1 MSGRIRPLII
11 KEILAV
17 LRDRRAR
24 LMLIAPPIIQLF
36 LFSFAST
43 LDIDHAR
50 IVVLNQ
56 DSGAASTEI
65 IRQIEASSN
74 IERVTVVQAEYQI
87 EEAIRTQEAIA
98 GIKFAKDFSSRI
110 AAGQSAEMRVVLDG
124 RKSNAAQIV
133 NGYLSRIA
141 KNAAVTLS
149 LDNRQGSGPQGSS
162 QQAVEDASD
171 EVSIV
176 HAYNPNLEE
185 FWHVL
190 PSLLG
195 ILACM
200 TTLSISAQAVARERE
215 LGTFEQLL
223 TTPLKLHEIL
233 IGKAVPAVIVGLL
246 NATLF
251 VVATIWLFDV
261 PMEGSIFTLYF
272 ALAFFVLAV
281 AGVGLLISSL
291 CMTQQQ
297 AFLGTFI
304 FLTPAVLLSGYA
316 TPIENIPYW
325 LERMSMAN
333 PVRHLTTIA
342 HGVFLKDTPFIQLLS
357 SVIPL
362 AVIAGISLTAATWLF
377 RRRME

>member
-11 KEILAV
+11 KEALAV

-24 LMLIAPPIIQLF
+24 LMLIAPPIIQLL

-43 LDIDHAR
+43 LDVNHAQ

-56 DSGAASTEI
+56 DQGGASTEI
-65 IRQIEASSN
+65 IRQIQGSN
-74 IERVTVVQAEYQI
+74 NVAEVTQVQAEYQI
-87 EEAIRTQEAIA
+87 EEAIRAQEALA
-98 GIKFAKDFSSRI
+98 GIKFAEDFSSRI
-110 AAGQSAEMRVVLDG
+110 AAGETAEIRVVLDG
-124 RKSNAAQIV
+124 RKSNAAQIF
-133 NGYLSRIA
+133 NGYLTRIA
-141 KNAAVTLS
+141 QNAATTLTIEDRGGAS
-149 LDNRQGSGPQGSS
+149 EAREDV
-162 QQAVEDASD
+162 AV
-171 EVSIV
+171 I

-200 TTLSISAQAVARERE
+200 TTLSISAQSVARERE

-223 TTPLKLHEIL
+223 VTPLKLHEIL
-233 IGKAVPAVIVGLL
+233 IGKAVPAIFVGMA

-251 VVATIWLFDV
+251 VVATIWLFEV
-261 PMEGSIFTLYF
+261 PLQGSIFTLYF

-281 AGVGLLISSL
+281 VGVGLLISSL
-291 CMTQQQ
+291 CTTQQQ

-316 TPIENIPYW
+316 SPIDNTPFW
-325 LERMSMAN
+325 MERLSMAN
-333 PVRHLTTIA
+333 PVRHMTTIA
-342 HGVFLKDTPFIQLLS
+342 HGVFLKDTSFQQILS
-357 SVIPL
+357 SVFPL
-362 AVIAGISLTAATWLF
+362 MVIAAISLTSAAWLF

>member
-11 KEILAV
+11 KEALAV

-24 LMLIAPPIIQLF
+24 LMLIAPPIIQLL

-43 LDIDHAR
+43 LDVKDAR

-56 DSGAASTEI
+56 DQGAASTEI
-65 IRQIEASSN
+65 IRQIQGSKNVAEVT
-74 IERVTVVQAEYQI
+74 RVAAEYQI
-87 EEAIRTQEAIA
+87 EKAIRAQEALA
-98 GIKFAKDFSSRI
+98 GIKFSEDFSSRV
-110 AAGQSAEMRVVLDG
+110 AAGETAEIRVVLDG
-124 RKSNAAQIV
+124 RKSNAAQIF
-133 NGYLSRIA
+133 NGYLVRIA
-141 KNAAVTLS
+141 QNAAITLTVE
-149 LDNRQGSGPQGSS
+149 NRGGDIER
-162 QQAVEDASD
+162 ARDDVA
-171 EVSIV
+171 II

-200 TTLSISAQAVARERE
+200 TTLSISAQSVARERE

-223 TTPLKLHEIL
+223 VTPLKLHEIL
-233 IGKAVPAVIVGLL
+233 IGKAVPAIFVGLA

-251 VVATIWLFDV
+251 LVATIWLFEV
-261 PMEGSIFTLYF
+261 PLQGSVFTLYF
-272 ALAFFVLAV
+272 ALTFFVIAV
-281 AGVGLLISSL
+281 VGVGLLISSL
-291 CMTQQQ
+291 CTTQQQ

-316 TPIENIPYW
+316 SPIENTPFW
-325 LERMSMAN
+325 MERLSMAN
-333 PVRHLTTIA
+333 PVRHMTTIA
-342 HGVFLKDTPFIQLLS
+342 HGVFLKDTPFHQIWS
-357 SVIPL
+357 SVFPL
-362 AVIAGISLTAATWLF
+362 MVISAISLTSAAWLF

>member
-1 MSGRIRPLII
+1 MSGRIGPLII
-11 KEILAV
+11 KEALAV

-24 LMLIAPPIIQLF
+24 LMLIAPPIIQLL

-43 LDIDHAR
+43 LDVNHAR

-56 DSGAASTEI
+56 DQGAASTEI
-65 IRQIEASSN
+65 IRQIQGSKNVAD
-74 IERVTVVQAEYQI
+74 VTQVQAEYQI
-87 EEAIRTQEAIA
+87 EQAIRAQDALA
-98 GIKFAKDFSSRI
+98 GIKFSEDFSSRV
-110 AAGQSAEMRVVLDG
+110 AAGETAEIRVVLDG
-124 RKSNAAQIV
+124 RKSNAAQIF
-133 NGYLSRIA
+133 NGYLVRIA
-141 KNAAVTLS
+141 QNAAITLTVE
-149 LDNRQGSGPQGSS
+149 NRGGSET
-162 QQAVEDASD
+162 AREDVA
-171 EVSIV
+171 II

-200 TTLSISAQAVARERE
+200 TTLSISAQSVARERE

-223 TTPLKLHEIL
+223 VTPLKLHEIL
-233 IGKAVPAVIVGLL
+233 IGKAVPAIFVGLA

-261 PMEGSIFTLYF
+261 PLQGSIFTLYF
-272 ALAFFVLAV
+272 ALTFFVLAV
-281 AGVGLLISSL
+281 VGVGLLISSL
-291 CMTQQQ
+291 STTQQQ

-316 TPIENIPYW
+316 SPIDNTPFW
-325 LERMSMAN
+325 MERLSMAN
-333 PVRHLTTIA
+333 PVRHMTTIA
-342 HGVFLKDTPFIQLLS
+342 HGVFLKDTSFQQILA
-357 SVIPL
+357 SVFPL
-362 AVIAGISLTAATWLF
+362 MVIAAISLTSAAWLF

>member
-1 MSGRIRPLII
+1 MSGRIKPLIV

-43 LDIDHAR
+43 LDIDHAQ

-74 IERVTVVQAEYQI
+74 IEQVTAVQAEYQI

-98 GIKFAKDFSSRI
+98 GIKFAEDFSSRI

-133 NGYLSRIA
+133 NGYLSSIA
-141 KNAAVTLS
+141 QNAAVTLS
-149 LDNRQGSGPQGSS
+149 LDDRFGNVQGAAG
-162 QQAVEDASD
+162 DASD

-342 HGVFLKDTPFIQLLS
+342 HGVFLRDTSFIQLLS

-362 AVIAGISLTAATWLF
+362 AIIAGISLTAATWLF